1 MKYKTYCKPCTVMN
15 DVRFN
20 KDLILREKLAI
31 ERTNMAIDRTLLA
44 FIRTSLYFFIA
55 GITINNVVKISHGR
69 WIEIL
74 FLIISAI
81 ILVIGVV
88 TYFQQKRKLRQNKIH
103 IGDFKL
109 DGEDD
114 D

>member
-1 MKYKTYCKPCTVMN
+1 MMN
-15 DVRFN
+15 DARPN

-44 FIRTSLYFFIA
+44 FIRTSLYFTIA
-55 GITINNVVKISHGR
+55 GLTINSVVKIRYGQ

-81 ILVIGVV
+81 ILGIGIV
-88 TYFQQKRKLRQNKIH
+88 TFFQQKRKLRQNKIH
-103 IGDFKL
+103 IGDYKL
-109 DGEDD
+109 DWQDD

>member
-1 MKYKTYCKPCTVMN
+1 MN
-15 DVRFN
+15 DARLN

-44 FIRTSLYFFIA
+44 FIRTSLYFSIA
-55 GITINNVVKISHGR
+55 GITITSVVKISYGR
-69 WIEIL
+69 WLKIS

-81 ILVIGVV
+81 ILIVGIV
-88 TYFQQKRKLRQNKIH
+88 TFFQQKTKLRKNKIH
-103 IGDFKL
+103 IGDYKL
-109 DGEDD
+109 DWEDD

>member
-1 MKYKTYCKPCTVMN
+1 MIN
-15 DVRFN
+15 DSRTN

-44 FIRTSLYFFIA
+44 FIRTSLYFSIA
-55 GITINNVVKISHGR
+55 GMTINSVVKISYGQ

-81 ILVIGVV
+81 ILVVGFV
-88 TYFQQKRKLRQNKIH
+88 TFFQQKKKLRQNKIH
-103 IGDFKL
+103 IGDYKF
-109 DGEDD
+109 DWQDD

>member
-1 MKYKTYCKPCTVMN
+1 MN

-20 KDLILREKLAI
+20 KDLILREKSAI

-55 GITINNVVKISHGR
+55 GISINSVVKINYGR
-69 WIEIL
+69 WLEIS

-81 ILVIGVV
+81 ILMIGIV
-88 TYFQQKRKLRQNKIH
+88 TFFQQKRKLRQNKIH
-103 IGDFKL
+103 IGDYKL
-109 DGEDD
+109 DWEDD